1 MTVRELY
8 DALGSLIAQNEED
21 MSVLMCDTEGNTD
34 LYLVTD
40 LELRQIKN
48 CADELTDVLVIM

>member
-8 DALGSLIAQNEED
+8 DALGSLITQKND
-21 MSVLMCDTEGNTD
+21 NMPVLMCDTDGNTD

-48 CADELTDVLVIM
+48 CTNELTDVLVIM